1 MLKNN
6 SYTVVFQEKNYITTG
21 GLGGKHSF
29 PDQIIHTPPPPLQKS
44 KGRPLTATCCS
55 NDVIVQFNLSLHYIV

>member
-29 PDQIIHTPPPPLQKS
+29 PDQIIHTPPPPFKSQKV
-44 KGRPLTATCCS
+44 GP
-55 NDVIVQFNLSLHYIV
+55 

>member
-1 MLKNN
+1 MAYNA
-6 SYTVVFQEKNYITTG
+6 EKQFLHRCISG

-29 PDQIIHTPPPPLQKS
+29 PDQITHTHPPLQKS
-44 KGRPLTATCCS
+44 KDRPLTATYCS

>member
-6 SYTVVFQEKNYITTG
+6 SYTVVFREKNYITTG

-29 PDQIIHTPPPPLQKS
+29 PDQITHTPPPLPFKSQKV
-44 KGRPLTATCCS
+44 GP
-55 NDVIVQFNLSLHYIV
+55 

>member
-29 PDQIIHTPPPPLQKS
+29 PDQIIHTPPFKSQKV
-44 KGRPLTATCCS
+44 GP
-55 NDVIVQFNLSLHYIV
+55 

>member
-29 PDQIIHTPPPPLQKS
+29 PDQITHTPPPPSKVKRSPPNCYMLLQ
-44 KGRPLTATCCS
+44 
-55 NDVIVQFNLSLHYIV
+55 

>member
-29 PDQIIHTPPPPLQKS
+29 PDQIIHTPPPPPS
-44 KGRPLTATCCS
+44 KVKRSAPNCYML
-55 NDVIVQFNLSLHYIV
+55 LP

>member
-6 SYTVVFQEKNYITTG
+6 SYTVVFREKNYITTG

-29 PDQIIHTPPPPLQKS
+29 PDQITHTPPPSPSKVKRSAPNCYMLLQ
-44 KGRPLTATCCS
+44 
-55 NDVIVQFNLSLHYIV
+55 